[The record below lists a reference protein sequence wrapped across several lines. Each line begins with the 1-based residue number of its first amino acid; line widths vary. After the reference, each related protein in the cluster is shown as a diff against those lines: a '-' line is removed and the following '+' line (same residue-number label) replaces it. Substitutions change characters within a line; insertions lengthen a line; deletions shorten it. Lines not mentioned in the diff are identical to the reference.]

1 MKAAVLRGAL
11 RHVLCQSKHP
21 VLRSYMPRNGE
32 HLTEQGWLVV
42 IEAILEARH
51 ELHCSME
58 PQAGVVNNNMEE
70 SKQAHTLDT
79 TLSHRQ
85 V

>member
-1 MKAAVLRGAL
+1 ME
-11 RHVLCQSKHP
+11 
-21 VLRSYMPRNGE
+21 RSGE
-32 HLTEQGWLVV
+32 DLTEQGWLVV

-58 PQAGVVNNNMEE
+58 PQGGVVNINMEE
-70 SKQAHTLDT
+70 LKQGHTLDT
-79 TLSHRQ
+79 ALSHRQ